1 MTRKALGPLEAQ
13 TLLQAQLPAFEVQ
26 GRGTSPEQVP
36 KDQDGQRCKGGTGRR
51 RDPRA
56 ERVRPGNP
64 WSAEAIPP
72 RGQASALCGGRPG
85 SALWLTGLGVGEAE
99 RML

>member
-13 TLLQAQLPAFEVQ
+13 TLLQAQLPAVEV
-26 GRGTSPEQVP
+26 RGLGASPEQVP
-36 KDQDGQRCKGGTGRR
+36 KVQDGRTEG
-51 RDPRA
+51 
-56 ERVRPGNP
+56 VRPGNP

-85 SALWLTGLGVGEAE
+85 SALWPTALGVGEAE